1 MVWELEDGCKREG
14 ERERDLKRDS
24 FDLGIQGAE
33 LSGIVSIYTRAES
46 KCNI

>member
-1 MVWELEDGCKREG
+1 MDVKEKGR
-14 ERERDLKRDS
+14 ERERDLERDS
-24 FDLGIQGAE
+24 FDLGIQGDE